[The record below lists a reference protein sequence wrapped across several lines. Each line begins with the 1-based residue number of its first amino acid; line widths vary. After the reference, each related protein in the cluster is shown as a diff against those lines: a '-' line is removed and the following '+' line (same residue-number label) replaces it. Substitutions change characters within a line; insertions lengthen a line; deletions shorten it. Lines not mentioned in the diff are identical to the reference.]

1 MRQVINRALNVIGQ
15 RKSRSLE
22 SKGQAEQKESNSK
35 ASEKSWDMSPED
47 ALRVGTVAG
56 YK

>member
-1 MRQVINRALNVIGQ
+1 MRNVIDKAMSVFGQ
-15 RKSRSLE
+15 RKSKSSRQ
-22 SKGQAEQKESNSK
+22 GQSQAQSAGVAVKP
-35 ASEKSWDMSPED
+35 ADWDMSPED